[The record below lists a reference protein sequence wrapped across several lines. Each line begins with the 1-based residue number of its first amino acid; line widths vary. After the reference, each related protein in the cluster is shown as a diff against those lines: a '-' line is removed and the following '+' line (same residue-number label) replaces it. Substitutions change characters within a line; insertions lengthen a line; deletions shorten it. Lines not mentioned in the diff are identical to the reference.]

1 MIIRPATEADW
12 PLIQQWQ
19 ADHFAEMQRRGSTRP
34 IAGQYGLADAV
45 WVVLERNGSPVA
57 VTAYTEAE
65 KTRFGKAMFA
75 APGHVVDGIRLANW
89 LEKMCD
95 DQGYEL
101 VAKTDPENVAYMRVL
116 LKRGFEITAVELVRR
131 PR

>member
-1 MIIRPATEADW
+1 MIRAATEADW
-12 PLIQQWQ
+12 SLIQQWQ

-34 IAGQYGLADAV
+34 IAGQIGLSDAV
-45 WVVLERNGSPVA
+45 WVVLERDGAPVA
-57 VTAYTEAE
+57 VTAYTEAQDV
-65 KTRFGKAMFA
+65 RFGKAMFA